1 MAHFPSLVQPPAT
14 ATYQG
19 GGVLPGPGDLT
30 RNRARARARRA
41 GCDAHEKNVVYR
53 ATMFCSLRTS
63 GHWPRI
69 PAAAT
74 LRKAAAPATSTACG
88 ATSVYPRALPCR
100 RAGCRLQIGAARW
113 CSAISATA
121 RICVGLWLQQG
132 QQSLLEE
139 EIEAQHSR

>member
-1 MAHFPSLVQPPAT
+1 MAHFPSLVQPAAT

-30 RNRARARARRA
+30 GHRARARARRA

-74 LRKAAAPATSTACG
+74 LLKAGRACHKYRLRRHPRLSASVAAPPS
-88 ATSVYPRALPCR
+88 
-100 RAGCRLQIGAARW
+100 RLQVADRG
-113 CSAISATA
+113 C
-121 RICVGLWLQQG
+121 
-132 QQSLLEE
+132 
-139 EIEAQHSR
+139 